1 MGQYGYNVVA
11 LAAGVEVPVADVV
24 AVEVD
29 VEAIGRSH
37 SAVKGLAVPAAAAAA
52 ADRWVGG

>member
-11 LAAGVEVPVADVV
+11 FAAGVEVPVADVV

-37 SAVKGLAVPAAAAAA
+37 SAIKGLAVLAAAAAA
-52 ADRWVGG
+52 ADGWMGG